1 MRAGDRECLHGRL
14 RHKAADLYA
23 NTSSSLLSVVA
34 EAPGDEAS
42 PFDLCFIDADHA
54 YAHARS
60 DLQRALASG
69 CRLIMM
75 HDVAQ
80 STGVRPLWH
89 QLAQRTRRSG
99 KEAHECL
106 QQPALTTDQQRE
118 AFEKFWKRAP
128 HCTNAIIAEAPD
140 KANIPDATF
149 KARCKWPSGTWLTR
163 RHGDGHP
170 GIATVSQRQDRELV
184 KPNSDHR
191 DARLYMRSVC
201 SQCAFLV

>member
-1 MRAGDRECLHGRL
+1 
-14 RHKAADLYA
+14 
-23 NTSSSLLSVVA
+23 
-34 EAPGDEAS
+34 
-42 PFDLCFIDADHA
+42 
-54 YAHARS
+54 
-60 DLQRALASG
+60 
-69 CRLIMM
+69 MM

-149 KARCKWPSGTWLTR
+149 KARCKWPSGTWLTAASR
-163 RHGDGHP
+163 RWASGDCH
-170 GIATVSQRQDRELV
+170 SQSETGSRA
-184 KPNSDHR
+184 S
-191 DARLYMRSVC
+191 
-201 SQCAFLV
+201 